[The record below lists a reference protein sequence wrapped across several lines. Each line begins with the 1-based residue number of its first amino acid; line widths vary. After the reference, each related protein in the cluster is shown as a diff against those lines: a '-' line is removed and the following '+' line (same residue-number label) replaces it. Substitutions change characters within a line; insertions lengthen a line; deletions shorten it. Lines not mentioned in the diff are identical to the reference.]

1 MRICLVSNE
10 ILGAHRNGGI
20 GTATSNLAILLAQN
34 SHSVTQFYVGHMP
47 LDQRDPWA
55 AYYKAANV
63 GVVHF
68 PGSQARISPF
78 WIKQSVEIYEQLRGR
93 NFDLIIFQDWMALG
107 HACMVAK
114 RAGLAFDRTGLA
126 VITHSS
132 TPWILEANRAFPQTP
147 EHLALMHME
156 RQAIELSDAVVSPSR
171 YLVGWMKQAE
181 WKLPD
186 RTDVIPLFLEGAELL
201 GAKPLL
207 ATSPRGR
214 IENPSHLVFFGRMEE
229 RKGIRIFL
237 SALASEELRPFKFKL
252 TFLGRP
258 ATRSSEDI
266 IALLTEHRPDLLV
279 GLDIRPNLSSDEAQ
293 AFLSQTDCVAV
304 IPSLIDN
311 SPCVI
316 YEALKL
322 GLPFIAAASGGI
334 PELIN
339 AEDRDQFLFAPT
351 KSALARKLQEVLSS
365 NSWGAPRPAHNQH
378 EIGQRWLR
386 WVEEHAPEKL
396 PVARPYVSNGAA
408 DVTVVITHFER
419 PGLAEQNLRGLG
431 MQTDRRF
438 NVVLVDDGSK
448 SEAALAFLD
457 RAAHGI
463 AGLSIKIVRQRNKF
477 LGAARN
483 EGLRHVETPFV
494 IFLDDDNIPFPNMI
508 EVFRGAAH
516 ASGADIVSCQMQ
528 FFHKATGE
536 PDPRELISGERWAFP
551 GGPIALGVIQNC
563 FGDATA
569 IYKRGLF
576 EHVGC
581 FHEIMGVTYE
591 DWQLHLRACL
601 EGLSLL
607 SLPLPLFW
615 YRVTPGSMMRSTNA
629 YENMRTVASAL
640 HAKVPRSFAA
650 AIDFMIGAHGHASYA
665 EDLIRTPDA
674 STLAHLYPE
683 DARHRLIHVAH
694 SRVIQS
700 TIRILLA
707 LRFDH
712 AIRFLAMFRRRNR
725 ASFPSKKGIWL

>member
-20 GTATSNLAILLAQN
+20 GTATSNLALLLAVN
-34 SHSVTQFYVGHMP
+34 GHSVLQFYVGHTP
-47 LDQRDPWA
+47 LDTRDPWA

-63 GVVHF
+63 GVMHF
-68 PGSQARISPF
+68 PGSRARISPF
-78 WIKQSVEIYEQLRGR
+78 WMKQSVEIYEQLRGQ

-114 RAGLAFDRTGLA
+114 RTGLAFDRTVLA

-132 TPWILEANRAFPQTP
+132 TAWMLEANRSFPQTP

-171 YLVGWMKQAE
+171 YLVEWMKQAE

-186 RTDVIPLFLEGAELL
+186 RTNVIPLFLEGAELL
-201 GAKPLL
+201 GAKLL
-207 ATSPRGR
+207 PATTIRRR
-214 IENPSHLVFFGRMEE
+214 IENPSHLVFFGRFEE
-229 RKGIRIFL
+229 RKGINIFL
-237 SALASEELRPFKFKL
+237 SALASEELRPFRFKL

-279 GLDIRPNLSSDEAQ
+279 DLDIKPNLSSDEAQ
-293 AFLSQTDCVAV
+293 SFLSQTDCIPV

-322 GLPFIAAASGGI
+322 GLPFVAAASGGI

-339 AEDRDQFLFAPT
+339 AEDREQFLFAPT

-365 NSWGAPRPAHNQH
+365 NSWGVPRPAYSQH
-378 EIGQRWLR
+378 DVGQRWLR
-386 WVEEHAPEKL
+386 WVEDAPEKL
-396 PVARPYVSNGAA
+396 PITRPYVSNGAV

-419 PGLAEQNLRGLG
+419 PRLAEQNLRALG

-457 RAAHGI
+457 RAARGI
-463 AGLSIKIVRQRNKF
+463 AGISIKVVRQSNKY

-483 EGLRHVETPFV
+483 AGLRHAETPFV
-494 IFLDDDNIPFPNMI
+494 IFLDDDNIAFPNMI
-508 EVFRGAAH
+508 EVFRGAAY
-516 ASGADIVSCQMQ
+516 ASGADIVTCQMQ
-528 FFHKATGE
+528 FFHEATAE
-536 PDPRELISGERWAFP
+536 PDPQELICGERWAYP
-551 GGPIALGVIQNC
+551 GGPMALGVLENC

-607 SLPLPLFW
+607 SLPIPLFW
-615 YRVTPGSMMRSTNA
+615 YRVTPGSMIRSTNP
-629 YENMRTVASAL
+629 YENMRVVASAL
-640 HAKVPRSFAA
+640 HAKVPRNFAA
-650 AIDFMIGAHGHASYA
+650 AIDFMIGAHSRAPHAQ
-665 EDLIRTPDA
+665 DLIGTPKA

-683 DARHRLIHVAH
+683 DARDRLVHVAH

-700 TIRILLA
+700 IIRILLA

-712 AIRFLAMFRRRNR
+712 AIRLLAMFKRRNR
-725 ASFPSKKGIWL
+725 ASLPSKKGA